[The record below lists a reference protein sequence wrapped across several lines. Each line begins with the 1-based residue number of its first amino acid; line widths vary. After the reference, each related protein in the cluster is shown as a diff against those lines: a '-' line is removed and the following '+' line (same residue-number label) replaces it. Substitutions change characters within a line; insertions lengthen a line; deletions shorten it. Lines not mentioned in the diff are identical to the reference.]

1 MTAKTVRELTVK
13 SEAKLEQ
20 MLIEC
25 PAAIED
31 GLNILERQVP
41 AGGGYIDILAVDD
54 DSRLVVIEL
63 KKESDDRVLTQGLS
77 YYDFVREN
85 LERFAQAYPAYN
97 VNTAI
102 EPRLVLVA
110 GRFSATVL
118 AAARYVEIP
127 LTLLT
132 YAYLSIGD
140 SKGPYLSAL
149 VVPPPRD
156 FEGGRPNVEE
166 HVAYITDA
174 TARKAC
180 TAALE
185 WATELAP
192 AITAEGLKQCIILR
206 HVRKNFVAIHARR
219 SFFYVSCRPDWKV
232 YKITCPG
239 DFSLEIKDR
248 VQQSLKSV
256 GGSPADLAEPEGMEP
271 R

>member
-1 MTAKTVRELTVK
+1 M
-13 SEAKLEQ
+13 
-20 MLIEC
+20 
-25 PAAIED
+25 
-31 GLNILERQVP
+31 
-41 AGGGYIDILAVDD
+41 LAVDD

-77 YYDFVREN
+77 YYDFVRDN
-85 LERFAQAYPAYN
+85 LERFAQAYPGYN
-97 VNTAI
+97 VNTAV

-110 GRFSATVL
+110 GSFGATVL

-140 SKGPYLSAL
+140 SKGPYLTAV

-156 FEGGRPNVEE
+156 FEGGRPTVEE

-174 TARKAC
+174 AASKAC
-180 TAALE
+180 TAALA

-192 AITAEGLKQCIILR
+192 AIEAEGLKQYIILR
-206 HVRKNFVAIHARR
+206 HDGKNFVAIHARR
-219 SFFYVSCRPDWKV
+219 SYFYVSCLPDWKV
-232 YKITCPG
+232 HKVKCPG
-239 DFSLEIKDR
+239 DFSREIKDQ

-256 GGSPADLAEPEGMEP
+256 GGSPVDRAEPEEMEP